1 MKKIKL
7 YINLT
12 ILSIFITSCGTFGDV
27 AKTLRNEKTRTTD
40 EFLIKKRE
48 PLTEPPKMKELPS
61 PGSLEKT
68 QAKEKQNGIKKL
80 LKVDEN
86 DNKKGSKTSSIE
98 NLIINEIR
106 K

>member
-7 YINLT
+7 FINLV
-12 ILSIFITSCGTFGDV
+12 ILSAFLTSCGTFDDV
-27 AKTLRNEKTRTTD
+27 SKTLRNEKTRTTD

-48 PLTEPPKMKELPS
+48 PLTEPPKMKELPT

-68 QAKEKQNGIKKL
+68 QSTEKEEGIKKL
-80 LKVDEN
+80 LKVDED
-86 DNKKGSKTSSIE
+86 DNKKESQTSSVE
-98 NLIINEIR
+98 KLIINEIR